1 MIDYLVND
9 GLLKE
14 VRQLNGTVLEDVVIT
29 DNLITFKNRNYTLN
43 LKQTTPKTELN
54 DVKHILGKKILT
66 ACSIKENRAVISFS
80 SLGKD
85 EVSKRCL
92 FDSFKITYT
101 YPNMKTFLSFESEG
115 VFNLTKSN

>member
-1 MIDYLVND
+1 MIDYLAND

-14 VRQLNGTVLEDVVIT
+14 VRQLNGTVLESIDFT
-29 DNLITFKNRNYTLN
+29 DNVITFKNSNYTLN

-66 ACSIKENRAVISFS
+66 ACSVRENNVIISFW

-85 EVSKRCL
+85 SVSKRCL

-115 VFNLTKSN
+115 VFNSVKSN

>member
-29 DNLITFKNRNYTLN
+29 DNLITFKNSNYTLN
-43 LKQTTPKTELN
+43 LKQTTPKTELC
-54 DVKHILGKKILT
+54 DLKHLLGKKLFT
-66 ACSIKENRAVISFS
+66 ACSIKENRATISFS

-92 FDSFKITYT
+92 INSFKITYT
-101 YPNMKTFLSFESEG
+101 YPNMKTFMSFESNG